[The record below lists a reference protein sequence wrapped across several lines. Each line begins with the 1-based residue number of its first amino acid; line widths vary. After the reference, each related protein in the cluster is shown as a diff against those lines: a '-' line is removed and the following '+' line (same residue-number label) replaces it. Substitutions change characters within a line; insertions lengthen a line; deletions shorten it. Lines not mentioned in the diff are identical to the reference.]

1 MQWLKVNK
9 PCGRIRFT
17 IKNLLCHQTTV
28 QLFAESASSAIINVM
43 CFLGM
48 ELYVILGEMI
58 KQPTHIMSPLESVNY
73 TLMLVWY
80 KSAKLVNFLSVSF
93 YVTALTQPEI
103 DTYMPVENVST
114 TWFQRQV
121 QNSYIFWNSL
131 VHQDIFSLRFF
142 YESYDSSATAS
153 LQSCV
158 KEYYLNSLP
167 AFAIFPDDSTN
178 KCWFG
183 SPSVLSGSFPLSG
196 SSWTVF
202 VKQSMWVWY
211 SVLSMHNS

>member
-1 MQWLKVNK
+1 MNK

-17 IKNLLCHQTTV
+17 IKNLLYHQTTV

-121 QNSYIFWNSL
+121 QNSLIF
-131 VHQDIFSLRFF
+131 
-142 YESYDSSATAS
+142 
-153 LQSCV
+153 
-158 KEYYLNSLP
+158 
-167 AFAIFPDDSTN
+167 
-178 KCWFG
+178 
-183 SPSVLSGSFPLSG
+183 
-196 SSWTVF
+196 
-202 VKQSMWVWY
+202 
-211 SVLSMHNS
+211 